1 MSLARSASPAL
12 RIAARFDLIVAV
24 AALALLSIVT
34 LTRPAHAM
42 KIETVKSPGGIEAWL
57 VSDKSVPLVALRFA
71 FEGGSSQDPAG
82 KDGLANF
89 LSAMLDEGAGDLTSS
104 AYQERLEEIA
114 MRMSF
119 EDGKDWFYGNVEM
132 LTANRDKSIEMLKLA
147 LTRPRFDEDAVDRI
161 RKQLQASLVYAAR
174 DPEKV
179 ASREWLSTAFAGHP
193 YARHANGTAETLNTI
208 TGADLEGFR
217 KRTLAKS
224 NLRVVAVGDIDAPTL
239 AKLLDDVFGALP
251 AKADLVPVPKYTLP
265 EKGQQRIINMPVP
278 QSVAVFGAGGIARK
292 DPDFIPAFV
301 LNHIIGGGGFASKL
315 MEEVREKRG
324 LAYSVYSY
332 IQPYQHAAVFSG
344 SVATKNES
352 IAESMSV
359 IRAELQRMATVGPS
373 ETDLENA
380 KKYLIGSYPLR
391 FDTNSKIASQLLG
404 IYQEDLGIEY
414 VKKRNAI
421 VEAVTLDDL
430 RRVAKRLLKPD
441 ALLVTIVGQPM
452 NMAKDG

>member
-1 MSLARSASPAL
+1 
-12 RIAARFDLIVAV
+12 
-24 AALALLSIVT
+24 
-34 LTRPAHAM
+34 M